1 MKVAITGASGFV
13 GRRLLD
19 LLVRQGFEISALS
32 RSTRKSF
39 PAQVR
44 VVTGDLRLRDCP
56 VEALLE
62 GADVLLHCAGE
73 IRDVAAMRPVHVG
86 GTQRLIES
94 ALAHA
99 ARRGKPIHWVQL
111 SSVGAYGPPRRAAS
125 EERIVTEE
133 SALSPVGEYEVTKT
147 QADELLVQAAESGT
161 LSYSIVRPSNVFGA
175 DMPNDSLRALGAMVR
190 KGLFF
195 YIGPPGAVATY
206 VHVDDVVEAIALC
219 AADERA
225 KGRVY
230 NISNDCS
237 IEEMIG
243 GMAAA
248 AGVRAPRWRLPESLV
263 RAAAGIAG
271 KLMRMP
277 LTQERISALV
287 MRTRYPFSKIER
299 ELGFR
304 PRIAVSGAIGE
315 VVSGRLNR
323 LEM

>member
-13 GRRLLD
+13 GRRLLGF
-19 LLVRQGFEISALS
+19 LLRQGLEISVLS
-32 RSTRKSF
+32 RSPRKPF

-44 VVTGDLRLRDCP
+44 VVTGDLRSSDCP
-56 VEALLE
+56 NEALLD
-62 GADVLLHCAGE
+62 GADVLVHCAGE
-73 IRDVAAMRPVHVG
+73 IRDVAAMRSVHVG

-99 ARRGKPIHWVQL
+99 ARRGRPMHWVQL
-111 SSVGAYGPPRRAAS
+111 SSVGAYGPPRGAAS

-147 QADELLVQAAESGT
+147 QADELLIEASQSGP

-190 KGLFF
+190 RGFFF

-206 VHVDDVVEAIALC
+206 VHVDDIVETIALC
-219 AADERA
+219 ASDDRA

-230 NISNDCS
+230 NVSNDCS
-237 IEEMIG
+237 IEAMIG
-243 GMAAA
+243 GLAGA
-248 AGVRAPRWRLPESLV
+248 AGVKAPHWRLPENLV
-263 RAAAGIAG
+263 RTAAGITG
-271 KLMRMP
+271 KLVRMP
-277 LTQERISALV
+277 LTQERITALV

-304 PRIAVSGAIGE
+304 PRIAVPAAIGE
-315 VVSGRLNR
+315 VVSRRLNR
-323 LEM
+323 LAM